1 MLNANDFKKKQ
12 IIFLFTNE
20 GDKLSFLNDNIIVKN
35 KEGGIKYQSTCYR
48 LFMICV
54 VGNISITSGLIQ
66 RSKKFGFSICLMTT
80 TFKVYEILGARMEG
94 NTLLRKH
101 QYEYTENDIGRK
113 IEQNKIKN
121 QSQILKN
128 IRGKNQ
134 IMKEGIELLDKM
146 VVQLEQ
152 QLEYLEV
159 MGIEGNA
166 ARVYFSRVF
175 DNVDWKG
182 RKPRIKND
190 YVNVTLDIGY
200 TMLFNIV
207 DAILQVYGFDTYYGV
222 FHKCFYMRKSLVCDL
237 MEPIRPVVDYQVRKS
252 INLGQCKENDFE
264 VINNRWCLK
273 YKSNPQYIQFLM
285 NAILE
290 YKDDIFLYIQQYY
303 RFFMKR
309 KIELLMG
316 LCVILCAFVLARKGA
331 VFVQSEQAKSAPVCI
346 VVDAGHG
353 GDDPGKIGINDAL
366 EKDINLQIALKL
378 QKILEQNNIKVVMT
392 RNTDAGL
399 YSEGATNKKAEDMQ
413 KRCKIIEDS
422 NALFTVSIHQN
433 SYTSPEIQGAQVF
446 YYGQSENGKKLAEI
460 LQTALIEQV
469 DPDNH
474 RAAKA
479 NESYYL
485 LKKTPTPTVIVECGF
500 LSNPIEAELLLQD
513 DYQDQLVNAIYTGIK
528 TYLGDELPQNESS

>member
-1 MLNANDFKKKQ
+1 M
-12 IIFLFTNE
+12 
-20 GDKLSFLNDNIIVKN
+20 KN

-264 VINNRWCLK
+264 VVNNRWCLK

-309 KIELLMG
+309 KSVSEIP
-316 LCVILCAFVLARKGA
+316 
-331 VFVQSEQAKSAPVCI
+331 VF
-346 VVDAGHG
+346 
-353 GDDPGKIGINDAL
+353 
-366 EKDINLQIALKL
+366 
-378 QKILEQNNIKVVMT
+378 
-392 RNTDAGL
+392 
-399 YSEGATNKKAEDMQ
+399 
-413 KRCKIIEDS
+413 II
-422 NALFTVSIHQN
+422 H
-433 SYTSPEIQGAQVF
+433 
-446 YYGQSENGKKLAEI
+446 
-460 LQTALIEQV
+460 
-469 DPDNH
+469 
-474 RAAKA
+474 
-479 NESYYL
+479 
-485 LKKTPTPTVIVECGF
+485 
-500 LSNPIEAELLLQD
+500 
-513 DYQDQLVNAIYTGIK
+513 
-528 TYLGDELPQNESS
+528 

>member
-1 MLNANDFKKKQ
+1 
-12 IIFLFTNE
+12 
-20 GDKLSFLNDNIIVKN
+20 
-35 KEGGIKYQSTCYR
+35 
-48 LFMICV
+48 
-54 VGNISITSGLIQ
+54 
-66 RSKKFGFSICLMTT
+66 
-80 TFKVYEILGARMEG
+80 
-94 NTLLRKH
+94 
-101 QYEYTENDIGRK
+101 
-113 IEQNKIKN
+113 
-121 QSQILKN
+121 
-128 IRGKNQ
+128 
-134 IMKEGIELLDKM
+134 
-146 VVQLEQ
+146 
-152 QLEYLEV
+152 
-159 MGIEGNA
+159 
-166 ARVYFSRVF
+166 
-175 DNVDWKG
+175 
-182 RKPRIKND
+182 
-190 YVNVTLDIGY
+190 
-200 TMLFNIV
+200 
-207 DAILQVYGFDTYYGV
+207 
-222 FHKCFYMRKSLVCDL
+222 
-237 MEPIRPVVDYQVRKS
+237 
-252 INLGQCKENDFE
+252 
-264 VINNRWCLK
+264 
-273 YKSNPQYIQFLM
+273 
-285 NAILE
+285 
-290 YKDDIFLYIQQYY
+290 
-303 RFFMKR
+303 
-309 KIELLMG
+309 MG

-378 QKILEQNNIKVVMT
+378 QKILEQNNIKVYIT
-392 RNTDAGL
+392 LNT
-399 YSEGATNKKAEDMQ
+399 YAEDMQ

>member
-1 MLNANDFKKKQ
+1 
-12 IIFLFTNE
+12 
-20 GDKLSFLNDNIIVKN
+20 
-35 KEGGIKYQSTCYR
+35 
-48 LFMICV
+48 
-54 VGNISITSGLIQ
+54 
-66 RSKKFGFSICLMTT
+66 
-80 TFKVYEILGARMEG
+80 
-94 NTLLRKH
+94 
-101 QYEYTENDIGRK
+101 
-113 IEQNKIKN
+113 
-121 QSQILKN
+121 
-128 IRGKNQ
+128 
-134 IMKEGIELLDKM
+134 
-146 VVQLEQ
+146 
-152 QLEYLEV
+152 
-159 MGIEGNA
+159 
-166 ARVYFSRVF
+166 
-175 DNVDWKG
+175 
-182 RKPRIKND
+182 
-190 YVNVTLDIGY
+190 
-200 TMLFNIV
+200 
-207 DAILQVYGFDTYYGV
+207 
-222 FHKCFYMRKSLVCDL
+222 
-237 MEPIRPVVDYQVRKS
+237 
-252 INLGQCKENDFE
+252 
-264 VINNRWCLK
+264 
-273 YKSNPQYIQFLM
+273 
-285 NAILE
+285 
-290 YKDDIFLYIQQYY
+290 
-303 RFFMKR
+303 MKR

-399 YSEGATNKKAEDMQ
+399 YSEGATNKKAED
-413 KRCKIIEDS
+413 
-422 NALFTVSIHQN
+422 IHQN

>member
-273 YKSNPQYIQFLM
+273 
-285 NAILE
+285 
-290 YKDDIFLYIQQYY
+290 
-303 RFFMKR
+303 
-309 KIELLMG
+309 
-316 LCVILCAFVLARKGA
+316 
-331 VFVQSEQAKSAPVCI
+331 
-346 VVDAGHG
+346 
-353 GDDPGKIGINDAL
+353 
-366 EKDINLQIALKL
+366 
-378 QKILEQNNIKVVMT
+378 
-392 RNTDAGL
+392 L
-399 YSEGATNKKAEDMQ
+399 YS
-413 KRCKIIEDS
+413 S
-422 NALFTVSIHQN
+422 
-433 SYTSPEIQGAQVF
+433 
-446 YYGQSENGKKLAEI
+446 
-460 LQTALIEQV
+460 
-469 DPDNH
+469 
-474 RAAKA
+474 
-479 NESYYL
+479 
-485 LKKTPTPTVIVECGF
+485 
-500 LSNPIEAELLLQD
+500 
-513 DYQDQLVNAIYTGIK
+513 
-528 TYLGDELPQNESS
+528 

>member
-12 IIFLFTNE
+12 IVFLFTNE

-101 QYEYTENDIGRK
+101 QYEYEENDIGRK

-309 KIELLMG
+309 KSVSEIP
-316 LCVILCAFVLARKGA
+316 
-331 VFVQSEQAKSAPVCI
+331 VF
-346 VVDAGHG
+346 
-353 GDDPGKIGINDAL
+353 
-366 EKDINLQIALKL
+366 
-378 QKILEQNNIKVVMT
+378 
-392 RNTDAGL
+392 
-399 YSEGATNKKAEDMQ
+399 
-413 KRCKIIEDS
+413 II
-422 NALFTVSIHQN
+422 H
-433 SYTSPEIQGAQVF
+433 
-446 YYGQSENGKKLAEI
+446 
-460 LQTALIEQV
+460 
-469 DPDNH
+469 
-474 RAAKA
+474 
-479 NESYYL
+479 
-485 LKKTPTPTVIVECGF
+485 
-500 LSNPIEAELLLQD
+500 
-513 DYQDQLVNAIYTGIK
+513 
-528 TYLGDELPQNESS
+528 

>member
-12 IIFLFTNE
+12 IVFLFTNE

-237 MEPIRPVVDYQVRKS
+237 MEPIRTVVDYQVRKS

-264 VINNRWCLK
+264 VVNNRWCLK

-309 KIELLMG
+309 KSVSEIP
-316 LCVILCAFVLARKGA
+316 
-331 VFVQSEQAKSAPVCI
+331 VF
-346 VVDAGHG
+346 
-353 GDDPGKIGINDAL
+353 
-366 EKDINLQIALKL
+366 
-378 QKILEQNNIKVVMT
+378 
-392 RNTDAGL
+392 
-399 YSEGATNKKAEDMQ
+399 
-413 KRCKIIEDS
+413 II
-422 NALFTVSIHQN
+422 H
-433 SYTSPEIQGAQVF
+433 
-446 YYGQSENGKKLAEI
+446 
-460 LQTALIEQV
+460 
-469 DPDNH
+469 
-474 RAAKA
+474 
-479 NESYYL
+479 
-485 LKKTPTPTVIVECGF
+485 
-500 LSNPIEAELLLQD
+500 
-513 DYQDQLVNAIYTGIK
+513 
-528 TYLGDELPQNESS
+528 

>member
-1 MLNANDFKKKQ
+1 M
-12 IIFLFTNE
+12 
-20 GDKLSFLNDNIIVKN
+20 
-35 KEGGIKYQSTCYR
+35 
-48 LFMICV
+48 
-54 VGNISITSGLIQ
+54 
-66 RSKKFGFSICLMTT
+66 
-80 TFKVYEILGARMEG
+80 KVYEILGARMEG

-309 KIELLMG
+309 KSASEIP
-316 LCVILCAFVLARKGA
+316 
-331 VFVQSEQAKSAPVCI
+331 VF
-346 VVDAGHG
+346 
-353 GDDPGKIGINDAL
+353 
-366 EKDINLQIALKL
+366 
-378 QKILEQNNIKVVMT
+378 
-392 RNTDAGL
+392 
-399 YSEGATNKKAEDMQ
+399 
-413 KRCKIIEDS
+413 II
-422 NALFTVSIHQN
+422 H
-433 SYTSPEIQGAQVF
+433 
-446 YYGQSENGKKLAEI
+446 
-460 LQTALIEQV
+460 
-469 DPDNH
+469 
-474 RAAKA
+474 
-479 NESYYL
+479 
-485 LKKTPTPTVIVECGF
+485 
-500 LSNPIEAELLLQD
+500 
-513 DYQDQLVNAIYTGIK
+513 
-528 TYLGDELPQNESS
+528 

>member
-121 QSQILKN
+121 QSQIFKN

-309 KIELLMG
+309 KSASEIP
-316 LCVILCAFVLARKGA
+316 
-331 VFVQSEQAKSAPVCI
+331 VF
-346 VVDAGHG
+346 
-353 GDDPGKIGINDAL
+353 
-366 EKDINLQIALKL
+366 
-378 QKILEQNNIKVVMT
+378 
-392 RNTDAGL
+392 
-399 YSEGATNKKAEDMQ
+399 
-413 KRCKIIEDS
+413 II
-422 NALFTVSIHQN
+422 H
-433 SYTSPEIQGAQVF
+433 
-446 YYGQSENGKKLAEI
+446 
-460 LQTALIEQV
+460 
-469 DPDNH
+469 
-474 RAAKA
+474 
-479 NESYYL
+479 
-485 LKKTPTPTVIVECGF
+485 
-500 LSNPIEAELLLQD
+500 
-513 DYQDQLVNAIYTGIK
+513 
-528 TYLGDELPQNESS
+528 

>member
-80 TFKVYEILGARMEG
+80 TFKMYEILGARMEG
-94 NTLLRKH
+94 NTLLRRH

-152 QLEYLEV
+152 PLEYLEV

-166 ARVYFSRVF
+166 TRVYFSRVF

-273 YKSNPQYIQFLM
+273 YKCNPQYIQFLM

-309 KIELLMG
+309 K
-316 LCVILCAFVLARKGA
+316 
-331 VFVQSEQAKSAPVCI
+331 S
-346 VVDAGHG
+346 
-353 GDDPGKIGINDAL
+353 
-366 EKDINLQIALKL
+366 
-378 QKILEQNNIKVVMT
+378 
-392 RNTDAGL
+392 
-399 YSEGATNKKAEDMQ
+399 
-413 KRCKIIEDS
+413 
-422 NALFTVSIHQN
+422 
-433 SYTSPEIQGAQVF
+433 
-446 YYGQSENGKKLAEI
+446 
-460 LQTALIEQV
+460 
-469 DPDNH
+469 
-474 RAAKA
+474 A
-479 NESYYL
+479 NEI
-485 LKKTPTPTVIVECGF
+485 PVFI
-500 LSNPIEAELLLQD
+500 IH
-513 DYQDQLVNAIYTGIK
+513 
-528 TYLGDELPQNESS
+528 